1 MEYIAIREN
10 QRIEQLNDQSA
21 AMQCQHQGHSWGANT
36 PKSKITPEF
45 VRSEV
50 ARGRAII
57 PNNINHPESEPMI
70 VGRNFLVKINANIGN
85 SAVTS
90 TIEEEV
96 EKQFGLARWEQIRLW
111 IYLPE
116 KTFTKLEN
124 GSSVILLCP
133 STKPFG
139 IAI

>member
-10 QRIEQLNDQSA
+10 QRIEQLIQSA

-70 VGRNFLVKINANIGN
+70 VGRNFSQNK
-85 SAVTS
+85 
-90 TIEEEV
+90 
-96 EKQFGLARWEQIRLW
+96 
-111 IYLPE
+111 
-116 KTFTKLEN
+116 
-124 GSSVILLCP
+124 C
-133 STKPFG
+133 
-139 IAI
+139 

>member
-1 MEYIAIREN
+1 MEYIAIQKPTYWIITRTN
-10 QRIEQLNDQSA
+10 QS
-21 AMQCQHQGHSWGANT
+21 HANT
-36 PKSKITPEF
+36 QEIVLVLILLKLHHPEF
-45 VRSEV
+45 VRSEI

-96 EKQFGLARWEQIRLW
+96 EKSVWACRWEQIRLW
-111 IYLPE
+111 TYLRG
-116 KTFTKLEN
+116 KH
-124 GSSVILLCP
+124 S
-133 STKPFG
+133 
-139 IAI
+139 